1 MFLTAVLNAHT
12 DKAVENLN
20 GSNQQIEPDAAP
32 DTDTDHIPS
41 KLKAALAVPAKDRTV
56 ELPSIHRSRWV

>member
-1 MFLTAVLNAHT
+1 MFLSAVLKAHT

-20 GSNQQIEPDAAP
+20 GSDPQIEPDAAP
-32 DTDTDHIPS
+32 DNDTDHIPS
-41 KLKAALAVPAKDRTV
+41 KLKATLAVPAKDRTI